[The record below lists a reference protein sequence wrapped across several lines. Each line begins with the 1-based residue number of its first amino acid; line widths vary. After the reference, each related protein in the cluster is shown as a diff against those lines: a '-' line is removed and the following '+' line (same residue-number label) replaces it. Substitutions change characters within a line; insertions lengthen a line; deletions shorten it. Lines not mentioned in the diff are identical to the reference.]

1 VPLSKFKHINIIFTQ
16 MSSEDPSTT
25 TPPIRR
31 PYAGSCHCAF
41 TKYQIYLTLP
51 PPIVTTNPRASSTP
65 RLRKCNCSTCHK
77 MSFFHVRLPDAVNDF
92 RLLSPL
98 DPKKDLSDYTCFGA
112 RIHWYFCPNCGV
124 RCFAFMG
131 EGVVK
136 EVEGEGEEKVKYWGA
151 KEGWVEG
158 TENGSYLSVNAATLE
173 AGQEGLDLREW
184 HEEGWIAYLDELD
197 EVEGNRL
204 QKPHR
209 GGMY

>member
-1 VPLSKFKHINIIFTQ
+1 
-16 MSSEDPSTT
+16 
-25 TPPIRR
+25 
-31 PYAGSCHCAF
+31 
-41 TKYQIYLTLP
+41 
-51 PPIVTTNPRASSTP
+51 
-65 RLRKCNCSTCHK
+65 
-77 MSFFHVRLPDAVNDF
+77 
-92 RLLSPL
+92 
-98 DPKKDLSDYTCFGA
+98 
-112 RIHWYFCPNCGV
+112 
-124 RCFAFMG
+124 MG

-184 HEEGWIAYLDELD
+184 HEKGWIAYLDELD